1 MFLRPQVF
9 FWHRGGA
16 PRRVRCL
23 EMESKRKEGK
33 GESFKSM
40 FFELL
45 LFHGEK
51 KKSIRSCVK

>member
-1 MFLRPQVF
+1 
-9 FWHRGGA
+9 
-16 PRRVRCL
+16 
-23 EMESKRKEGK
+23 MESKRKEGK